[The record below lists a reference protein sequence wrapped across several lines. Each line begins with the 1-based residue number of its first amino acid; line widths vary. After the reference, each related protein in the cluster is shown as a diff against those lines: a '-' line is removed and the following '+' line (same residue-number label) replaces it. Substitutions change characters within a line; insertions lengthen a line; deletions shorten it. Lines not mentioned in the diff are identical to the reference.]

1 MSRIRNQLD
10 LAWKEALRAYLPE
23 FLALFKPE
31 VHAAIDWSQGIEFLD
46 SETRRLRRPGG
57 GTRGQRRTADLVARV
72 ALVDG
77 SRALILLHVEVQA
90 RREEQFDLR
99 MRVYNDRLVDATGLA
114 VYSLAILVDGDPGWR
129 SRPYV
134 AQVFDCR
141 ATLEFPVIKLLDWK
155 DRRQELDASPNPFA
169 LIAAATL
176 VALETRPDQ
185 PARLEKA
192 LGIARLLLRRGFSPQ
207 DVSGLFYL
215 LEVIMP
221 LGKPL
226 EERFVQEVTELEKQH
241 ASGLISPSELRGRR
255 QGRLEGRLEGKLEIV
270 RALLSGRFGELPQD
284 LDRAISAV
292 RDPKRL
298 DQLAVQA
305 LAVGSAQEFAAL
317 LAGGS

>member
-1 MSRIRNQLD
+1 LD

-176 VALETRPDQ
+176 APRPAGPPGEGAGNRAA
-185 PARLEKA
+185 PAA
-192 LGIARLLLRRGFSPQ
+192 TG
-207 DVSGLFYL
+207 
-215 LEVIMP
+215 
-221 LGKPL
+221 
-226 EERFVQEVTELEKQH
+226 
-241 ASGLISPSELRGRR
+241 
-255 QGRLEGRLEGKLEIV
+255 
-270 RALLSGRFGELPQD
+270 
-284 LDRAISAV
+284 
-292 RDPKRL
+292 
-298 DQLAVQA
+298 
-305 LAVGSAQEFAAL
+305 L
-317 LAGGS
+317 LAAGCQWTVLPAGGYHAFGKAA